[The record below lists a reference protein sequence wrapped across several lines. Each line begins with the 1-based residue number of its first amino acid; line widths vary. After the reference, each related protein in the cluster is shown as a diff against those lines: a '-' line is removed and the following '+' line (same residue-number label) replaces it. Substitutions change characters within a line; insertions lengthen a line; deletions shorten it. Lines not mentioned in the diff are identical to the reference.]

1 MTVHHLRTSLEGKV
15 RDSAELARLGRLMN
29 GATQSL
35 TSLRDPKDVIAQGT
49 LAMFELAGSG
59 FRGASYLR
67 VSDGV
72 VTQEALADDRG
83 SVPTSYLLK
92 DDPYVRKVLDTG
104 EDSGHP
110 TGSDLHGCVI
120 ALGHRRDGEHGRR
133 AHPSHRE

>member
-1 MTVHHLRTSLEGKV
+1 MTVHHLRNSLEGKV

-72 VTQEALADDRG
+72 VTQEAVADGRG
-83 SVPTSYLLK
+83 TVPTSYLLK
-92 DDPYVRKVLDTG
+92 DDPYVQGGRRQRRAA
-104 EDSGHP
+104 GHP
-110 TGSDLHGCVI
+110 GGPDLHGCDI
-120 ALGHRRDGEHGRR
+120 ALGHRRDWHHRR
-133 AHPSHRE
+133 RPHSRRR